1 VKISRIRGKQNNNQI
16 QNLMK
21 NTKLQAF
28 IPLFYLVWSDDLLTQ
43 KEFWTIQQFI
53 NNLSWLSPEEKQKLL
68 SKLDITN
75 PPSRN
80 ELAQWKQ
87 DIEGSIK
94 DKSSIKSIFDIA
106 EALSE
111 KDVDISTLKSDFVK
125 LENDLGVLGE
135 EVIQN
140 FKTKAESFTATSK
153 TNSNFDI
160 QKITE
165 LLDGKQA
172 PIIKKVKSVISRPEF
187 AYETSTDINVYR
199 QTVYNWC
206 KILADENLG
215 NMAYPKA
222 HGGGENIADYFA
234 IMETLS
240 YHDLSLVIKFGV
252 QFGLWGMSVQS
263 LGTEKHYAKYLKD
276 IGSLKLPGCFAMTET
291 HHGSNVKGLETTATY
306 NHDDQTFTIHTPHNN
321 AQKEYI
327 GNAAVHG
334 QMATV
339 FAKLIIDDHDYGV
352 NAFVVPLRD
361 TNGNTVNGVTIGDCG
376 HKMGLNGVDNGTISF
391 DNVVIPKENMLDRFA
406 SVNDKGEFESPIPSD
421 NRRFFTML
429 GTLVGG
435 RIGIPRSA
443 LAAAKSGLTIAI
455 RYSDQRRQFG
465 PEGGSEVPILNYRMH
480 QRRLLPHLAKT
491 YAVHFALQYLTNRF
505 LNKTEAEMQEI
516 EALAAGMKSY
526 STWSTRDILQ
536 ECREAIGGKGY
547 LSENRIDAL
556 KNDTEIYTTFEG
568 DNTVLMQLV
577 AKNRLSEFR
586 KAFGEMG
593 SLGIIN
599 YVYENA
605 KVAISEK
612 NPIATRRTDD
622 EHLLDS
628 EFHLQAFIH
637 REKTILASA
646 ARRIKKLVDGGL
658 EAYDAFNVVQH
669 QMIDVA
675 QAYLERI
682 VLEQFQE
689 AIKTVEDD
697 NSKEILT
704 KLYQLYALSQIEK
717 NKGWYLEDGYMEA
730 VKTKAI
736 RKIVNQLCWDIRP
749 DAVALVNA
757 FDIPESCLAAP
768 IAVNLENRK

>member
-1 VKISRIRGKQNNNQI
+1 MENSKIN
-16 QNLMK
+16 
-21 NTKLQAF
+21 AF
-28 IPLFYLVWSDDLLTQ
+28 IPLLYLVWSDDLLTEN
-43 KEFWTIQQFI
+43 EFATLKGFI
-53 NNLSWLSPEEKQKLL
+53 NSLSLLSPEQKQYLL
-68 SKLDITN
+68 SKVDISN

-80 ELAQWKQ
+80 ELAQWKS
-87 DIEGSIK
+87 DVEKSIK

-106 EALSE
+106 TALSGE
-111 KDVDISTLKSDFVK
+111 DLDISTLEANFTK

-135 EVIQN
+135 ELIQN
-140 FKTKAESFTATSK
+140 FKTKGDSLTATTK
-153 TNSNFDI
+153 TTDNFDI
-160 QKITE
+160 QKLTE
-165 LLDGKQA
+165 ILDGEQA
-172 PIIKKVKSVISRPEF
+172 TIIKKVKEVISRPEF

-199 QTVYNWC
+199 QKVYDWC

-215 NMAYPKA
+215 NMAYPKR
-222 HGGGENIADYFA
+222 HGGGENISDYFA

-252 QFGLWGMSVQS
+252 QFGLWGMSIQS

-276 IGSLKLPGCFAMTET
+276 IGSLKIPGCFAMTET

-306 NHDDQTFTIHTPHNN
+306 NHDEQTFTIHTPHEK

-339 FAKLIIDDHDYGV
+339 FAKLIIDGHDYGV

-361 TNGNTVNGVTIGDCG
+361 TNGTTINGITIGDCG

-406 SVNDKGEFESPIPSD
+406 SVNEKGEFESPIPSD

-465 PEGGSEVPILNYRMH
+465 PEGGEEVPILNYRMH

-491 YAVHFALQYLTNRF
+491 YAIHFGLQYLTNRF
-505 LNKTEAEMQEI
+505 LNKTESEMQEI

-526 STWSTRDILQ
+526 STWSTRDVLQ
-536 ECREAIGGKGY
+536 ECREACGGKGY

-577 AKNRLSEFR
+577 AKNRLAEFR
-586 KAFGEMG
+586 KTFGEMG

-599 YVYENA
+599 YVFENA
-605 KVAISEK
+605 KTALAEK

-669 QMIDVA
+669 QMIEVA
-675 QAYLERI
+675 EAYLERL
-682 VLEQFQE
+682 VLEQFQI
-689 AIKTVEDD
+689 AITKVEDEKT
-697 NSKEILT
+697 KEILV
-704 KLYQLYALSQIEK
+704 KLNQLYALSQIEK
-717 NKGWYLEDGYMEA
+717 NKSWYLEDGYMEA
-730 VKTKAI
+730 VKTKAV
-736 RKIVNQLCWDIRP
+736 RKMVNQLCWDIRP
-749 DAVALVNA
+749 DAVSLVNA

-768 IAVNLENRK
+768 IAVQ

>member
-1 VKISRIRGKQNNNQI
+1 
-16 QNLMK
+16 MK
-21 NTKLQAF
+21 NAKLQAF

-43 KEFWTIQQFI
+43 KEFATLKEFI
-53 NNLSWLSPEEKQKLL
+53 KSQKNLSAEEQEYLL
-68 SKLDITN
+68 SKVDISN

-80 ELAQWKQ
+80 ELTQWKS
-87 DIEGSIK
+87 DIEANIK

-106 EALSE
+106 VALSE
-111 KDVDISTLKSDFVK
+111 KDLDISTLEADFAK
-125 LENDLGVLGE
+125 LENDLGILGE

-140 FKTKAESFTATSK
+140 FRTKSDSLTVNSQT
-153 TNSNFDI
+153 TNNFDVQQLTAI
-160 QKITE
+160 
-165 LLDGKQA
+165 LNGKEA
-172 PIIKKVKSVISRPEF
+172 SIINRVKSILSKPEF

-199 QTVYNWC
+199 QTVYKWC

-215 NMAYPKA
+215 NMAYPKQY
-222 HGGGENIADYFA
+222 GGGENIADYFA

-306 NHDDQTFTIHTPHNN
+306 NHNDQTFTVHTPNKN

-352 NAFVVPLRD
+352 NAFIVPLRD
-361 TNGNTVNGVTIGDCG
+361 TDGNTLNGIKIGDCG

-443 LAAAKSGLTIAI
+443 LSAAKSGLTIAI

-465 PEGGSEVPILNYRMH
+465 PEGGSEVPILNYRIH

-505 LNKTEAEMQEI
+505 LNRTEAEMQEI
-516 EALAAGMKSY
+516 EALAAGLKSY

-536 ECREAIGGKGY
+536 ECREACGGKGY

-568 DNTVLMQLV
+568 DNTVLMQLT

-586 KAFGEMG
+586 KSFGEMG

-605 KVAISEK
+605 KTAITEK
-612 NPIATRRTDD
+612 NPIATRRTED
-622 EHLLDS
+622 EHLLDG

-646 ARRIKKLVDGGL
+646 AKRIKRLIDEGL
-658 EAYDAFNVVQH
+658 DTYDAFNVVQH
-669 QMIDVA
+669 QMIDVS
-675 QAYLERI
+675 QAYLERV
-682 VLEQFQE
+682 VLEQFQI
-689 AIKTVEDD
+689 AVKAVEDLKT
-697 NSKEILT
+697 KEILT
-704 KLYQLYALSQIEK
+704 KLSQLYALSQLEK
-717 NKGWYLEDGYMEA
+717 NKAWFLEDGYMEA

-736 RKIVNQLCWDIRP
+736 RKMVNQLCWDIRP
-749 DAVALVNA
+749 DALALVNA
-757 FDIPESCLAAP
+757 FDIPESCLSAP
-768 IAVNLENRK
+768 ISKLQH

>member
-1 VKISRIRGKQNNNQI
+1 MAKKQPDS
-16 QNLMK
+16 NLMK

-43 KEFWTIQQFI
+43 KEFATIQTFI
-53 NNLSWLSPEEKQKLL
+53 NDLTWLSPEEKQQLL
-68 SKLDITN
+68 SKVDISN
-75 PPSRN
+75 PPTRN
-80 ELAQWKQ
+80 ELSQWKQ

-94 DKSSIKSIFDIA
+94 DKSSIKSVFDIA

-111 KDVDISTLKSDFVK
+111 KDVDISNLRPEFLK
-125 LENDLGVLGE
+125 LENNLGVLGE

-153 TNSNFDI
+153 TDSNFDI
-160 QKITE
+160 QKITA
-165 LLDGKQA
+165 LLDGKEA
-172 PIIKKVKSVISRPEF
+172 AIIKKVKSVISRPEF

-206 KILADENLG
+206 KILAEENLG
-215 NMAYPKA
+215 NMAYPKRY
-222 HGGGENIADYFA
+222 GGGENIADYFA

-263 LGTEKHYAKYLKD
+263 LGTEKHYAKYLND
-276 IGSLKLPGCFAMTET
+276 IGSLKIPGCFAMTET

-306 NHDDQTFTIHTPHNN
+306 NHNDQTFTIHTPHEK

-339 FAKLIIDDHDYGV
+339 FAKLIINDHDYGV

-361 TNGNTVNGVTIGDCG
+361 TNGNTLNGITIGDCG
-376 HKMGLNGVDNGTISF
+376 HKMGLNGVDNGTIRF
-391 DNVVIPKENMLDRFA
+391 NQVVIPKENMLDRFA
-406 SVNDKGEFESPIPSD
+406 SVNEKGEFESPIPSD

-612 NPIATRRTDD
+612 NPIATRRADD

-689 AIKTVEDD
+689 VLKTVEDEK
-697 NSKEILT
+697 SKEILT

-768 IAVNLENRK
+768 IAVN

>member
-1 VKISRIRGKQNNNQI
+1 MENSKIK
-16 QNLMK
+16 
-21 NTKLQAF
+21 AF
-28 IPLFYLVWSDDLLTQ
+28 IPLLYLVWSDDLLTQ
-43 KEFWTIQQFI
+43 KEFATLQEFITSLTI
-53 NNLSWLSPEEKQKLL
+53 LSPEEQQFLL
-68 SKLDITN
+68 SKVDISN

-80 ELAQWKQ
+80 ELKQWKS
-87 DIEGSIK
+87 DIEKSIK
-94 DKSSIKSIFDIA
+94 DKSTIKSIFDIA
-106 EALSE
+106 VALSE
-111 KDVDISTLKSDFVK
+111 KNLDISVLEQNFTK

-135 EVIQN
+135 ELIQN
-140 FKTKAESFTATSK
+140 FKTQGDSLTATTK
-153 TNSNFDI
+153 TNDNFEI
-160 QKITE
+160 QKLTE
-165 LLDGKQA
+165 ILDGDQA
-172 PIIKKVKSVISRPEF
+172 SIIKKVKEVISRPEF

-215 NMAYPKA
+215 NMAYPKR

-276 IGSLKLPGCFAMTET
+276 IGELKLPGCFAMTET

-306 NHDDQTFTIHTPHNN
+306 NHNDQTFTIHTPHEK

-339 FAKLIIDDHDYGV
+339 FAKLVIDGHDYGV

-361 TNGNTVNGVTIGDCG
+361 TNGNVLNGITIGDCG
-376 HKMGLNGVDNGTISF
+376 HKMGLNGVDNGTIRF
-391 DNVVIPKENMLDRFA
+391 NNVVIPKENMLDRFA

-480 QRRLLPHLAKT
+480 QRRLIPHLAKT
-491 YAVHFALQYLTNRF
+491 YAVHFGLQYLTNRF
-505 LNKTEAEMQEI
+505 LNKTEDEMQEI

-536 ECREAIGGKGY
+536 ECREACGGKGY

-577 AKNRLSEFR
+577 AKNRLAEFR

-599 YVYENA
+599 YVFENA
-605 KVAISEK
+605 KTAFSEK
-612 NPIATRRTDD
+612 NPIVTRRTDD

-669 QMIDVA
+669 QMIEVGE
-675 QAYLERI
+675 AYLERL
-682 VLEQFQE
+682 VLEQFQI
-689 AIKTVEDD
+689 AVSKVEDE
-697 NSKEILT
+697 KTKAILV
-704 KLYQLYALSQIEK
+704 KLNQLFALSQIEK
-717 NKGWYLEDGYMEA
+717 NKAWYLEDGYMEA
-730 VKTKAI
+730 VKTKAV
-736 RKIVNQLCWDIRP
+736 RKMVNQLCWDIRP
-749 DAVALVNA
+749 DAVSLVNA

-768 IAVNLENRK
+768 IAVYS

>member
-1 VKISRIRGKQNNNQI
+1 
-16 QNLMK
+16 MK

-28 IPLFYLVWSDDLLTQ
+28 TPLFYLVWSDDLLTQ
-43 KEFWTIQQFI
+43 KEFTTIQKFI
-53 NNLSWLSPEEKQKLL
+53 NDLTWLSPEEKQELV
-68 SKLDITN
+68 SRLDISN

-80 ELAQWKQ
+80 ELTQWKL
-87 DIEGSIK
+87 DIEKSIQNK
-94 DKSSIKSIFDIA
+94 TDIKSIFDIA
-106 EALSE
+106 VALSE
-111 KDVDISTLKSDFVK
+111 KDVDISTLESNFIK
-125 LENDLGVLGE
+125 LENDLGILGE
-135 EVIQN
+135 EALQN
-140 FKTKAESFTATSK
+140 FKTKANSFTANSQ
-153 TNSNFDI
+153 TNSDFDI
-160 QKITE
+160 QKITKI
-165 LLDGKQA
+165 LNGKEA
-172 PIIKKVKSVISRPEF
+172 AIINKVKSVISRPEF

-199 QTVYNWC
+199 QTVYSWC
-206 KILADENLG
+206 KILAEENLG
-215 NMAYPKA
+215 NMAYPKQY
-222 HGGGENIADYFA
+222 GGGENIADYFA

-263 LGTEKHYAKYLKD
+263 LGTDKHYAKYLKD
-276 IGSLKLPGCFAMTET
+276 IGTLKIPGCFAMTET

-306 NHDDQTFTIHTPHNN
+306 NHNDQTFTIHTPNKN

-339 FAKLIIDDHDYGV
+339 FAKLVIDGHDYGV

-361 TNGNTVNGVTIGDCG
+361 TNGNTLNGITIGDCG

-391 DNVVIPKENMLDRFA
+391 ENVVIPKENMLDRFA

-421 NRRFFTML
+421 NRRFFIML

-480 QRRLLPHLAKT
+480 QRRLIPPLAKT

-536 ECREAIGGKGY
+536 ECREACGGKGY

-586 KAFGEMG
+586 KSFGEMG

-605 KVAISEK
+605 KTAITEK
-612 NPIATRRTDD
+612 NPIATRKTDD
-622 EHLLDS
+622 EHLLDN

-658 EAYDAFNVVQH
+658 EPYDAFNVVQH

-675 QAYLERI
+675 QAYLERV
-682 VLEQFQE
+682 VLEQFQL
-689 AIKTVEDD
+689 AIKEIEDVQ
-697 NSKEILT
+697 SKEILT
-704 KLYQLYALSQIEK
+704 KLNHLYALSQIEK
-717 NKGWYLEDGYMEA
+717 NKAWYLEDGYMEA

-736 RKIVNQLCWDIRP
+736 RKMVNQLCWDIRP
-749 DAVALVNA
+749 DAVSLVNA
-757 FDIPESCLAAP
+757 FDIPESCLSAP
-768 IAVNLENRK
+768 IAVR

>member
-1 VKISRIRGKQNNNQI
+1 MENSKIK
-16 QNLMK
+16 
-21 NTKLQAF
+21 AF
-28 IPLFYLVWSDDLLTQ
+28 IPLLYLVWSDDLLTQ
-43 KEFWTIQQFI
+43 KEFSTLQEFI
-53 NNLSWLSPEEKQKLL
+53 TSLVLLSPEQRQYLL
-68 SKLDITN
+68 SKVDITN

-80 ELAQWKQ
+80 ELTQWKS
-87 DIEGSIK
+87 DIEKSIK
-94 DKSSIKSIFDIA
+94 DKSAIKSIFDIA
-106 EALSE
+106 VALSD
-111 KDVDISTLKSDFVK
+111 KDLDLSGLESNFRK
-125 LENDLGVLGE
+125 LENDLGILGE

-140 FKTKAESFTATSK
+140 FKTKADSFTASSQ
-153 TNSNFDI
+153 TNSDFDI
-160 QKITE
+160 RKITA
-165 LLDGKQA
+165 LLDGKEA
-172 PIIKKVKSVISRPEF
+172 AIIKKVKSVISKPEF

-215 NMAYPKA
+215 NMAYPKQY
-222 HGGGENIADYFA
+222 GGGENIADYFA

-276 IGSLKLPGCFAMTET
+276 IGTLKLPGCFAMTET

-306 NHDDQTFTIHTPHNN
+306 NRSNQTFTIHTPNKN

-361 TNGNTVNGVTIGDCG
+361 TSGNTLEGITIGDCG
-376 HKMGLNGVDNGTISF
+376 NKMGLNGVDNGTISF
-391 DNVVIPKENMLDRFA
+391 NQVEIPKENMLDRFA

-505 LNKTEAEMQEI
+505 LNKTESEMQEI

-605 KVAISEK
+605 KTAIAEK
-612 NPIATRRTDD
+612 NPIITRKTDD
-622 EHLLDS
+622 EHLLDNQ
-628 EFHLQAFIH
+628 FHLQAFHH

-646 ARRIKKLVDGGL
+646 ARRIKKLIDEGL

-675 QAYLERI
+675 QAYLERV

-689 AIKTVEDD
+689 AVKSVEDEK
-697 NSKEILT
+697 SKEILT
-704 KLYQLYALSQIEK
+704 KLNQLYALSQIEK

-736 RKIVNQLCWDIRP
+736 RKMVNQLCWDIRP
-749 DAVALVNA
+749 DAVSLVNA

-768 IAVNLENRK
+768 IAVV